1 MLLHFVLALGLKY
14 SRLGATTAVPILPS
28 QPLNLR
34 FVQVP
39 SKDLSV
45 VGPVTPSP
53 AGQNAPARSPAL
65 PSVSKPQ
72 PRASAPTQPQ
82 GNAVSPSAA
91 SPSPAPATSDD
102 AKFKEQLRKDIP
114 SLAKALTNLD
124 QYISH
129 DPGPAPDGGGAGK
142 GLGKLP
148 GGNGG
153 AGGPGG
159 TGGNG
164 FAGTGAGAYFDTQGY
179 DLGPWGN
186 RVVAIVRSNWS
197 VPPAASLGLK
207 GIVTISFSVDKIS
220 GKLQNLQ
227 IVSSSGIPAFD
238 QAALNSLKISN
249 PFPPLPSDFP
259 RSNLG
264 AVFRFFYNTPIPK

>member
-1 MLLHFVLALGLKY
+1 M
-14 SRLGATTAVPILPS
+14 
-28 QPLNLR
+28 
-34 FVQVP
+34 
-39 SKDLSV
+39 
-45 VGPVTPSP
+45 GPVTPSP
-53 AGQNAPARSPAL
+53 AGKNAPARVAAPAL
-65 PSVSKPQ
+65 PSASKPQ
-72 PRASAPTQPQ
+72 PMATAPTQPQ
-82 GNAVSPSAA
+82 GNAVSPSDA
-91 SPSPAPATSDD
+91 SPGPATSDD
-102 AKFKEQLRKDIP
+102 AAFKEQLRKDVP

-129 DPGPAPDGGGAGK
+129 DPAPPPNGGGGGK

-153 AGGPGG
+153 SGGGNNG

-164 FAGTGAGAYFDTQGY
+164 FAGTGAGAFFDTQGY

-207 GIVTISFSVDKIS
+207 GIVTISFNVDKIS

-249 PFPPLPSDFP
+249 PFPPLPPDFP